1 MWGSLTE
8 WLAPQLWNAASNDTE
23 SLSPANANHQAMG
36 MANAGWMWHMGQADV
51 SSAVNTVEGK
61 KPKHQFF

>member
-1 MWGSLTE
+1 MIC
-8 WLAPQLWNAASNDTE
+8 ALWNAAANDTS
-23 SLSPANANHQAMG
+23 SLSPVRPQREAMG

-61 KPKHQFF
+61 ANKHRFD

>member
-1 MWGSLTE
+1 MQGVLDQGTKLTKMGADMG
-8 WLAPQLWNAASNDTE
+8 LMTK
-23 SLSPANANHQAMG
+23 AMG